1 MTHKLQNLS
10 DELHRIT
17 SYTGLMAQLAQDGNK
32 TKIETVQ
39 LQQIFEDIATVTG
52 KAYAELETIINSA
65 LYIDPYGQ

>member
-32 TKIETVQ
+32 TKIETMQ
-39 LQQIFEDIATVTG
+39 LQQIFEDIATVTA
-52 KAYAELETIINSA
+52 KAYAELETIINSEA
-65 LYIDPYGQ
+65 YIDRYDQ